1 MVLSRIFESD
11 LYLTRVLFHQVMQ
24 LTLGSLK
31 EEGETMWLPEDQ
43 SFIEEVAWAAHLRKL
58 GYEGELELSFVGCLN
73 SECST
78 QLPYICHSGL
88 HGMAHIATLPCH
100 IRT

>member
-1 MVLSRIFESD
+1 MGCTFTKIR
-11 LYLTRVLFHQVMQ
+11 
-24 LTLGSLK
+24 
-31 EEGETMWLPEDQ
+31 
-43 SFIEEVAWAAHLRKL
+43 LRR
-58 GYEGELELSFVGCLN
+58 GIRTSFVGCLN

-78 QLPYICHSGL
+78 QLSYIRGL